1 MGVNWGQGQ
10 AEELSREAVP
20 AVYAAQLVELAAR
33 FHVER
38 GELLEGTGIAEEL
51 LDQPEAR
58 VSSLAIA
65 TLASRALHLT
75 REPGLGY
82 YFGLHL
88 KLSSHGSVGLAAMT
102 AATLGDAIRIAQ
114 RYVGLRDPHLVLEHY
129 IEGDL
134 AVLELVD
141 MLPPNLPLHVFTTEA
156 LCTAFSQIG
165 RSLLGRP
172 LSGLVDMAFAEPP
185 YFQGFAHLLPGAVRF
200 NQGKNRL
207 LFPRSLLDESLQMS
221 DPVAARQALSQC
233 EAELARLGETSSL
246 LATIRRELRATESF
260 PSLEEVAERQRVSAR
275 TLKRRLAAHGTSFRQ
290 LTDELRRDR
299 ALVLLENRELTVER
313 IAELLGYSDA
323 SNFQRAFR
331 RWLGVSPAAFRESH
345 VRAKR

>member
-1 MGVNWGQGQ
+1 MGVNWGQ
-10 AEELSREAVP
+10 ADDLTREVMP
-20 AVYAAQLVELAAR
+20 AVYAAQLVELGAR
-33 FHVER
+33 FRVR
-38 GELLEGTGIAEEL
+38 RDDLLEGTGIGAAA
-51 LDQPEAR
+51 LDQPDAR

-65 TLASRALHLT
+65 TLAARALHLT
-75 REPGLGY
+75 KEPGLGY
-82 YFGLHL
+82 YLGLQL
-88 KLSSHGSVGLAAMT
+88 KLSSHGNVGLAAMT
-102 AATLGDAIRIAQ
+102 AATLGDALRIAQ
-114 RYVGLRDPHLVLEHY
+114 RYIGLRDPHLVLEHY

-134 AVLELVD
+134 AVLELIDV
-141 MLPPNLPLHVFTTEA
+141 LPNFPLRVFTTEA
-156 LCTAFSQIG
+156 LCTAFAQIG

-172 LSGLVDMAFAEPP
+172 LSGFVDMAFPEPP

-200 NQGKNRL
+200 NQTKNRL
-207 LFPRSLLDESLQMS
+207 LFPRSLLDESLPMS

-233 EAELARLGETSSL
+233 EAELERLGETSSL
-246 LATIRRELRATESF
+246 LFDIRRELRASDSF

-275 TLKRRLAAHGTSFRQ
+275 TLKRRLSAHGTSFRQ

-299 ALVLLENRELTVER
+299 ALVLLENPELTVER

-345 VRAKR
+345 VRQRTK

>member
-10 AEELSREAVP
+10 ADDLSREVVP

-33 FHVER
+33 FRVGR
-38 GELLEGTGIAEEL
+38 RELLEGTGVAEDL
-51 LDQPEAR
+51 LDQPDAR
-58 VSSLAIA
+58 VSSLAVA
-65 TLASRALHLT
+65 TLIARALHLT
-75 REPGLGY
+75 KEPGLGY

-102 AATLGDAIRIAQ
+102 SATLGDAVRIAQ

-129 IEGDL
+129 VEGDL
-134 AVLELVD
+134 AVLELID
-141 MLPPNLPLHVFTTEA
+141 SLHDLPLHVFTTEA
-156 LCTAFSQIG
+156 LCTAFAQIG

-172 LSGLVDMAFAEPP
+172 LSGFIDMAFPEPA

-200 NQGKNRL
+200 NQAKNRL
-207 LFPRSLLDESLQMS
+207 LFPRSLLDEALQMA

-233 EAELARLGETSSL
+233 ESELARLGETSSL
-246 LATIRRELRATESF
+246 LATIRRELRASESF
-260 PSLEEVAERQRVSAR
+260 PSLEQVAERQHISPR

-313 IAELLGYSDA
+313 IAEQLGYSDA

-331 RWLGVSPAAFRESH
+331 RWLGVTPAAFRASH
-345 VRAKR
+345 TKSG

>member
-1 MGVNWGQGQ
+1 MGVIRGQV
-10 AEELSREAVP
+10 EELEREIVP

-33 FHVER
+33 FGVAR
-38 GELLEGTGIAEEL
+38 RDALEGTGIAEAL
-51 LDQPEAR
+51 LEQPEAR
-58 VSSLAIA
+58 ISSLAIA
-65 TLASRALHLT
+65 TLISRALHLT

-102 AATLGDAIRIAQ
+102 AATLGDAIGIAQ
-114 RYVGLRDPHLVLEHY
+114 RYVGLRDPHLMLRHY
-129 IEGDL
+129 VEGDL
-134 AVLELVD
+134 AVLELID
-141 MLPPNLPLHVFTTEA
+141 MAPNLPLRVFITEA
-156 LCTAFSQIG
+156 LCTAFVQIG

-172 LSGLVDMAFAEPP
+172 LSGFVDMSFAEPP

-200 NQGKNRL
+200 NQEKDRL
-207 LFPRSLLDESLQMS
+207 LFPRSMLDEALQMS

-233 EAELARLGETSSL
+233 EAELAGLAETSSL
-246 LATIRRELRATESF
+246 LATVRRELRARDSV

-275 TLKRRLAAHGTSFRQ
+275 TLKRRLAEHGTSFRQ
-290 LTDELRRDR
+290 LVDELRRDR
-299 ALVLLENRELTVER
+299 ALALLERRELTVER

-331 RWLGVSPAAFRESH
+331 RWLGVTPAAFRARH
-345 VRAKR
+345 VRQSE